1 MRKVRLDTLK
11 NYRGPPE
18 RGQTRRCDHAGCKQA
33 GEYRAPK
40 SRRQL
45 KDYYYYYFCLDHVQA
60 YNKAWNYHAG
70 MSAEEIERHMHAA
83 VLGERPLWPL
93 GVRGNQIWGNGQR
106 IRDPLG
112 ARFAFYDEDQ
122 AAEHARR
129 ERPDMPA
136 RPATLEDQA
145 LATLGL
151 TGPADIATI
160 KQHYKRLVKRYHPD
174 ANGGGNQAA
183 EEQLKRINEAYAILK
198 KRMAS

>member
-11 NYRGPPE
+11 NYRGPAE
-18 RGQTRRCDHAGCKQA
+18 NARGRRCDHGGCKRA

-40 SRRQL
+40 SRQRL
-45 KDYYYYYFCLDHVQA
+45 KDYYYFCFEHVQA

-70 MSAEEIERHMHAA
+70 MSAEEIEAHLHSA

-93 GVRGNQIWGNGQR
+93 GVRGNQIFGNGRRFQ
-106 IRDPLG
+106 DPFG
-112 ARFAFYDEDQ
+112 ASFAFLEDEDG
-122 AAEHARR
+122 AERTH
-129 ERPDMPA
+129 RPETRA

-174 ANGGGNQAA
+174 ANGGGDQAA

>member
-1 MRKVRLDTLK
+1 MKRVRLDTLK
-11 NYRGPPE
+11 NYRGPAE
-18 RGQTRRCDHAGCKQA
+18 RTHSRRCDHAGCKNP
-33 GEYRAPK
+33 GDFRAPK

-45 KDYYYYYFCLDHVQA
+45 KDYYWFCFDHVQA

-70 MSAEEIERHMHAA
+70 MSAEEIEAHLRAA

-93 GVRGNQIWGNGQR
+93 GVRGNEVWGSGR
-106 IRDPLG
+106 RYRDPFDERLAFFDG
-112 ARFAFYDEDQ
+112 IHTGGERTARPEM
-122 AAEHARR
+122 R
-129 ERPDMPA
+129 A

-174 ANGGGNQAA
+174 ANGGGDQAA